1 MSRKEINTKSHFKA
15 MASHVSQQAYKRG
28 SRLINGDQIFWK
40 RRTDNIALYADITVS
55 SGEANYLNDFYVL
68 IR

>member
-55 SGEANYLNDFYVL
+55 SERLSISMIFYVL